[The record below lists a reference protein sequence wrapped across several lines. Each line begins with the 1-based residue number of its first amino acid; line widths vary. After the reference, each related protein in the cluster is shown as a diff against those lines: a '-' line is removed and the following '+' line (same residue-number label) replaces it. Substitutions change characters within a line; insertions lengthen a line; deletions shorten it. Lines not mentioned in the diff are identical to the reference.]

1 MSLRRPMPTLPR
13 GQRQRAEA
21 TACVIA
27 VPVVS
32 PQRAVHERRVLVKPH
47 DWTREAVVH
56 RARIDAGDPQFE
68 QPWDAERAA
77 RVVAAVN
84 EAARRLGVEIASIE
98 TTDRLAYGVP
108 LPPAD
113 PRSLAVAACA
123 SAASAGTWV
132 TLSPKLASRDGR
144 FWRRERGRLLNF
156 RPARDVH
163 LTHEVR
169 AAVRDLLRQPR

>member
-1 MSLRRPMPTLPR
+1 MSLPRPMPTLPR
-13 GQRQRAEA
+13 GRRQRAEA
-21 TACVIA
+21 TTCVIA

-56 RARIDAGDPQFE
+56 RAKTDAGDPQFE
-68 QPWDAERAA
+68 QPWDDGRAA
-77 RVVAAVN
+77 RVAAAAT
-84 EAARRLGVEIASIE
+84 EAARRLAVELTSIE
-98 TTDRLAYGVP
+98 TADRLAYNIP

-132 TLSPKLASRDGR
+132 TLSAKLASRDGR

-156 RPARDVH
+156 RPAGDLH
-163 LTHEVR
+163 LTRDVR
-169 AAVRDLLRQPR
+169 AAVRDLLRRRG